1 MSGNCAMVV
10 PVRTEDDRAG
20 VLKITWPHWEAETE
34 HLALR
39 AWQGDGA
46 VELWRA
52 DPRRFALLLER
63 ARPDRDLH
71 ALDVLDACEVVARFY
86 AGCSITAT
94 AAPRLSDL
102 CREWVDRLPPLVE
115 ANLISRR
122 FVSQADRLLRD
133 FAADPDTD
141 SALIHCD
148 LHFFNVLA
156 AEREPWLVIDPE
168 AAVGR
173 SGRTRSP
180 RCLEPVGGGDGAAS
194 PRQALLDRLFTVVDV
209 AGLDEDR
216 VRDWIVVREVCNV
229 LWTYEEHLSDGAPI
243 QQDWVTAA
251 ATILKAVQRCCARP
265 LGGADRLREQDRD
278 GHPPPAGVIRLARS
292 AASIPRRRRFRRCSR
307 RR

>member
-1 MSGNCAMVV
+1 MVDVPAALRAQAEGRPAWDDWLARAPRLSDDLITEWRLRIDGPTLSGNCAMVV

-20 VLKITWPHWEAETE
+20 VLKIGWPHWEAETE

-71 ALDVLDACEVVARFY
+71 ALDVLEACEVVAHLYGRLHR
-86 AGCSITAT
+86 
-94 AAPRLSDL
+94 APLPQPRRLSEL
-102 CREWVDRLPPLVE
+102 CREWVDRLPPLLE

-122 FVSQADRLLRD
+122 FVSQGERLMRD
-133 FAADPDTD
+133 FADDPDTD
-141 SALIHCD
+141 AALIHSD

-156 AEREPWLVIDPE
+156 AEREPWLVIDPKPLSGDPAYEVAPLLWNRWEE
-168 AAVGR
+168 AMSAV
-173 SGRTRSP
+173 
-180 RCLEPVGGGDGAAS
+180 S

-229 LWTYEEHLSDGAPI
+229 LWTYEEHVRDGAPI
-243 QQDWVTAA
+243 QQNWVTAA
-251 ATILKAVQRCCARP
+251 TTILKAVQR
-265 LGGADRLREQDRD
+265 
-278 GHPPPAGVIRLARS
+278 
-292 AASIPRRRRFRRCSR
+292 
-307 RR
+307 